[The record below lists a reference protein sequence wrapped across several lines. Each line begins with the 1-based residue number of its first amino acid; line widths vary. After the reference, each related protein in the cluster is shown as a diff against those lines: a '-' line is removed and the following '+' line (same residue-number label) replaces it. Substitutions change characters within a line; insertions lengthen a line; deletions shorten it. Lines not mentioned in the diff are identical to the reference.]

1 MPKQVDHEQRRRHI
15 SAAVARI
22 AASRGLAGLSFRE
35 VASEAGV
42 SVSLVQ
48 HYFGN
53 KEQLLIGTLD
63 IESEAIGR
71 RILGRLGELGAE
83 AGPLDRVRT
92 VAEAFLP
99 TDDESKAAMLVYLG
113 FAGAALTD
121 ERLRRADAFGNA
133 ENLLTL
139 LTAELEAAAGAGG
152 LVEGVVP
159 ETQASAILSLVLG
172 LSLGVLLDQA
182 GPEEAVAV
190 LDAQLALLAR

>member
-1 MPKQVDHEQRRRHI
+1 MPKQVDHDQRRRHI

-22 AASRGLAGLSFRE
+22 AAARGLGGLSFRE

-63 IESEAIGR
+63 IESEAIGG
-71 RILGRLGELGAE
+71 RILGRLEALGSA
-83 AGPLDRVRT
+83 AGPLERVRT

-99 TDDESKAAMLVYLG
+99 TDEESKAAMLVYLG

-121 ERLRRADAFGNA
+121 ESLRRADAFGNA
-133 ENLLTL
+133 ENLLAFL
-139 LTAELEAAAGAGG
+139 AAELEAAATAGDLAAG
-152 LVEGVVP
+152 VEPG
-159 ETQASAILSLVLG
+159 TQASAILSLVLG
-172 LSLGVLLDQA
+172 LSLGVLLDQT
-182 GPEEAVAV
+182 GPEEAIAV